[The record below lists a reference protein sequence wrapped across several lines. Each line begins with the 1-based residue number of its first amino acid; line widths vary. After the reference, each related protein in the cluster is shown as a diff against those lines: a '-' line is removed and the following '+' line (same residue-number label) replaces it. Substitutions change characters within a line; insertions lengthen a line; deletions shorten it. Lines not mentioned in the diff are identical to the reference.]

1 MSSLPRSR
9 WHSSV
14 IEKEILSRT
23 GWKSIHRFI
32 SVSFLS
38 LVCFR
43 FLFSHKLLL
52 FIHLPKSASERASP
66 TDEYEKGFREQTATA
81 DAAVSRLSN
90 HFPIS
95 FRRRLPKTTLY
106 ARTEVQCR
114 RVVNRKKNY
123 GFVSPRH
130 HHHSLMQAR
139 TLRYGN
145 SIKWKIFKAS
155 ESSAGSRILFKIFS
169 RRFPLL
175 RTFCHSFHRKRS

>member
-95 FRRRLPKTTLY
+95 FRRRLPKTTLH

-114 RVVNRKKNY
+114 RVVNRKKKLWLCLSS
-123 GFVSPRH
+123 SPP
-130 HHHSLMQAR
+130 SLVNAS
-139 TLRYGN
+139 TYPTT
-145 SIKWKIFKAS
+145 WKFNKVENI
-155 ESSAGSRILFKIFS
+155 
-169 RRFPLL
+169 
-175 RTFCHSFHRKRS
+175 